1 LSPGCKAGAFL
12 LPQGRSIITGMN
24 AVDIRDGRADDI
36 PVITTIYA
44 DAVRHGTASWELEP
58 PSQGEMQRRFEAL
71 VADGY
76 PYLVA
81 LRGEDILGYA
91 YAGAYRPRPA
101 YRSTVEDSIYLARQ
115 AQGMGIGRALL
126 AALITACEAR
136 GFRQMV
142 AVIGDGNGASQASRR
157 LHEQAGFQLIGT
169 ARSVGYKHG
178 RWLDQM
184 LMQKELGE
192 GDQTPPAA

>member
-1 LSPGCKAGAFL
+1 
-12 LPQGRSIITGMN
+12 MN
-24 AVDIRDGRADDI
+24 RFVIRDGRADDI

-58 PSQGEMQRRFEAL
+58 PSPGEMLRRFEAL

-81 LRGEDILGYA
+81 IRDEDILGYA

-101 YRSTVEDSIYLARQ
+101 YRSTVEDSIYLARP
-115 AQGMGIGRALL
+115 AQRMGLGRALL
-126 AALITACEAR
+126 AALIAACEAR
-136 GFRQMV
+136 GFRQMI
-142 AVIGDGNGASQASRR
+142 AVIGDGTGASAASRR
-157 LHEQAGFQLIGT
+157 LHEQAGFHLVGV
-169 ARSVGYKHG
+169 ARSVGYKQG

-184 LMQKELGE
+184 LMQKDLGE
-192 GDQTPPAA
+192 GDRTPPSR

>member
-1 LSPGCKAGAFL
+1 
-12 LPQGRSIITGMN
+12 MN
-24 AVDIRDGRADDI
+24 AVDIRDGRVDDI

-58 PSQGEMQRRFEAL
+58 PTLGEMKRRFEAL

-81 LRGEDILGYA
+81 HRGEDILGYA

-101 YRSTVEDSIYLARQ
+101 YRHTVEDSIYVARQ

-126 AALITACEAR
+126 AALISACEAR

-142 AVIGDGNGASQASRR
+142 AVIGDGNGASQASRE
-157 LHEQAGFQLIGT
+157 LHEQAGFRLIGV
-169 ARSVGYKHG
+169 AQSVGYKHG

-184 LMQKELGE
+184 LMQRELGE
-192 GDQTPPAA
+192 GSRTPPAS

>member
-1 LSPGCKAGAFL
+1 
-12 LPQGRSIITGMN
+12 MN
-24 AVDIRDGRADDI
+24 RVIIRDGRADDI

-58 PSQGEMQRRFEAL
+58 PSPGEMLRRFEAL

-81 LRGEDILGYA
+81 IRGEDILGYA

-115 AQGMGIGRALL
+115 AQRMGLGRALL
-126 AALITACEAR
+126 AALIAACEAR
-136 GFRQMV
+136 GFRQMI
-142 AVIGDGNGASQASRR
+142 AVIGDGNGASTASRR
-157 LHEQAGFQLIGT
+157 LHEQAGFRLIGI
-169 ARSVGYKHG
+169 AQAVGHKHG

-184 LMQKELGE
+184 LMQKDLGE
-192 GDQTPPAA
+192 GDRTPPSR